1 MYETVRG
8 IRGQELVYD
17 LPFSPENVQSLLD
30 KVDQLSKTP
39 VEVIFKDEEIEYR
52 NLWEN
57 PNTKRNILYQQKI
70 IMMKTIILL
79 FNRLK

>member
-39 VEVIFKDEEIEYR
+39 VEFIFKDEEIEYR
-52 NLWEN
+52 NLWED
-57 PNTKRNILYQQKI
+57 PEYQK
-70 IMMKTIILL
+70 K
-79 FNRLK
+79 

>member
-1 MYETVRG
+1 MYKTIRG

-39 VEVIFKDEEIEYR
+39 VEFIFKDEEIEYR

-57 PNTKRNILYQQKI
+57 PEYQKKYSLSTKNNNDENDDI
-70 IMMKTIILL
+70 T
-79 FNRLK
+79 F

>member
-1 MYETVRG
+1 MYKTIRG

-17 LPFSPENVQSLLD
+17 LPFSPENVRSLLD
-30 KVDQLSKTP
+30 KLDQLSKTP
-39 VEVIFKDEEIEYR
+39 VEFIFKDEEIEYR
-52 NLWEN
+52 IYGKI

-70 IMMKTIILL
+70 IMMKTKILL

>member
-39 VEVIFKDEEIEYR
+39 VEFIFKDEEIEYR
-52 NLWEN
+52 NLWED
-57 PNTKRNILYQQKI
+57 PEYQMKYSLSTKNNNDENEDI
-70 IMMKTIILL
+70 T
-79 FNRLK
+79 F

>member
-39 VEVIFKDEEIEYR
+39 VEFIFKDEDIEYR
-52 NLWEN
+52 NLWKI
-57 PNTKRNILYQQKI
+57 PNTKRNILNQQKI
-70 IMMKTIILL
+70 
-79 FNRLK
+79 